1 MTPRFDR
8 WNPLTPLAASLLL
21 VTVAFVAP
29 APWAPAIA
37 LAIALG
43 AAWWAGVGRRAGVM
57 TLSIAIPTFLLLAV
71 TNAVLVPAHA
81 TAALGGMA
89 FDPDAARDALAVS
102 LRLGAIPAWAAY
114 LVVASLE
121 AAPEART
128 RAAQVL
134 DAQRCRGLSPGSGLL
149 GRARAFV
156 PLIGPLVSGLVV
168 ESEERALALDA
179 RGFVPGRR
187 RTALTSIDDPARER
201 GLRAA
206 IWLAIVALV
215 VWGLV
220 R

>member
-29 APWAPAIA
+29 APWAPGIA
-37 LAIALG
+37 LGIALG

-149 GRARAFV
+149 GRARALV

-206 IWLAIVALV
+206 IWLAILAQV